1 MTVPTEAGA
10 ALPPV
15 GFDLFLEVWNRAVL
29 GLSTPGHHI
38 AIARWL
44 ERCVR
49 TGERR
54 LLLMAFRNAGK
65 STLVAQFCAWLLAG
79 DPSRR
84 LLVLSATDALATRLV
99 LHTRDIVRRHPLT
112 RALVPD
118 RKAEWAADRFTVS
131 RPVSWRE
138 PSMRAAGIGAT
149 ITGARADV
157 LICDD
162 VEVPNTADTAD
173 KRAALRTRLTETAFV
188 LNPGG
193 LQLYVGTPHS
203 WFSLYAAEPRRE
215 IGETRPFLDGYR
227 RCVLPILDADG
238 HSLWPQR
245 FPQAAID
252 RIRRQGGPRAFAA
265 QMLLQPTAD
274 RDGRLDPE
282 RLIRYAAEPAY
293 REAHG
298 RAVLD
303 LDGRPLVSAACWW
316 DPAFGSASGDGSVLA
331 ALYFTADGLSLLHRL
346 VWLNAADER
355 PVRADGEA
363 EALRQCAAVA
373 RWVDRLHLP
382 SVAVEINGIGRF
394 LPGLL
399 RRALDA
405 QGLAVPVLEIA
416 NRRPKDARILEAWD
430 ARLAAGTLHAHD
442 SVLGGPLVGEMRGW
456 RPGGGGGDDGLDAVA
471 GALSLEPV
479 RLGRLSRTGRRPAWR
494 PAAPTR
500 ARTSLT

>member
-1 MTVPTEAGA
+1 MTAPIEAD
-10 ALPPV
+10 PERPSV

-29 GLSTPGHHI
+29 GLSTPGHHV

-44 ERCVR
+44 DHCVQA
-49 TGERR
+49 GERR

-79 DPSRR
+79 DPRRR

-99 LHTRDIVRRHPLT
+99 VHTRDIVQRHPLT
-112 RALVPD
+112 RALVPE
-118 RKAEWAADRFTVS
+118 RKAEWAADRFTVT

-173 KRAALRTRLTETAFV
+173 KRAALRARLTETAFI

-203 WFSLYAAEPRRE
+203 WFSLYAAAPRRE

-238 HSLWPQR
+238 NSVWPER
-245 FPQAAID
+245 FPAAAID
-252 RIRRQGGPRAFAA
+252 RIRRQSGPRDFAA
-265 QMLLQPTAD
+265 QMLLQPTAA
-274 RDGRLDPE
+274 RDGRLDPD
-282 RLIRYAAEPAY
+282 RLIRYAAEPDY
-293 REAHG
+293 REAQG

-303 LDGRPLVSAACWW
+303 LCGRQLVSAACWW
-316 DPAFGSASGDGSVLA
+316 DPAFGSVVGDGSVLA
-331 ALYFTADGLSLLHRL
+331 ALYLTADGLSFLHRL
-346 VWLNAADER
+346 VWLNRAEDAAIPAET
-355 PVRADGEA
+355 EA

-373 RWVDRLHLP
+373 GWVDDLHLP
-382 SVAVEINGIGRF
+382 SVAIEINGIGRF

-399 RRALDA
+399 RHALD
-405 QGLAVPVLEIA
+405 QRGLAVPVLEITS
-416 NRRPKDARILEAWD
+416 RRPKDARILEAWD
-430 ARLAAGTLHAHD
+430 ARLAAGTLCAHD
-442 SVLGGPLVGEMRGW
+442 SVLDGPLVGEMRGW
-456 RPGGGGGDDGLDAVA
+456 RPGGGGRDDGLDAVA

-479 RLGRLSRTGRRPAWR
+479 RLGRLSPTGRRPAWR
-494 PAAPTR
+494 PARPTR